1 MILHNTCHVYTW
13 TSPVTG
19 TVTLAFQLR
28 HDPAY
33 WYFEDVSVYNNGS
46 QMLINGC
53 VDQISQAFTATT
65 GYVYIVSFW
74 LESGATGSVMSAQV
88 TLS

>member
-33 WYFEDVSVYNNGS
+33 WYLDNVSVYNKGS

-53 VDQISQAFTATT
+53 ADQISQAFTATT
-65 GYVYIVSFW
+65 GYVYIASFW
-74 LESGATGSVMSAQV
+74 L
-88 TLS
+88 